1 MRRFHFSV
9 YYVRVQPSAA
19 AHLLPSPMCLP
30 SPSSPQDQNK
40 NNFFSLT
47 ESFWPCFF
55 SPPPNSDSFPGWRFL
70 LARIWQ
76 PMQSLNHL
84 GRVLCIIYFLSHK
97 NLNKHETIKCRLSW
111 ENTAEQVICHWRH
124 VISHDMTFRWK
135 EDHLFCGKAVGCKS
149 SISCCCFWRENTC
162 SGIFLTSKMSKQKI
176 QRWIIKRG
184 REQRNSYWRL
194 RRSSAFWRIWL

>member
-1 MRRFHFSV
+1 MCVFS
-9 YYVRVQPSAA
+9 RVLLHICSRAPCAYPLRPPLRTKTKIISSA
-19 AHLLPSPMCLP
+19 
-30 SPSSPQDQNK
+30 
-40 NNFFSLT
+40 SL
-47 ESFWPCFF
+47 SHSDPAFP
-55 SPPPNSDSFPGWRFL
+55 PPPNSDSFPGWRFL

-111 ENTAEQVICHWRH
+111 ENTAEQVICHRRH